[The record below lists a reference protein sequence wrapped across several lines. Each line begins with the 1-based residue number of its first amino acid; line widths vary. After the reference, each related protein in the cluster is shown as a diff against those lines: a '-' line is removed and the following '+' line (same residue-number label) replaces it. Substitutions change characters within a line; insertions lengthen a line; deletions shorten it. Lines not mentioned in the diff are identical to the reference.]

1 MAGRGTV
8 GFVGL
13 GRMGRPMAANL
24 ARAGYELV
32 VRDAAPER
40 QRRFAAEHACSVA
53 EGPADFAGASVVVTM
68 LPTEADVRDALLGE
82 GGLAPALVPG
92 SIVVDMSSSAPQG
105 TRETGALLAGL
116 GVALVDAPVSGGV
129 PKAEEGTLTIM
140 LGGDDEAAIARAL
153 PVVEALGERVFRT
166 GSLGTGHA
174 MKALNN
180 FVAAAGFTAA
190 AEALLVGRRFGLEP
204 AVMVEVLNAS
214 TGRNFSTEF
223 TLVSHVLPRTF
234 ATGFA
239 LGLMTKDVGIAAGLA
254 DAVAVE
260 SPLSHLVRDRLAAAA
275 DVIGPDVDHSAAV
288 LAWEREA
295 GVELPVMPA

>member
-1 MAGRGTV
+1 MAGRGTI

-24 ARAGYELV
+24 GRAGYELV
-32 VRDAAPER
+32 VRDADVER
-40 QRRFAAEHACSVA
+40 QRRFAGEHGCAAATC
-53 EGPADFAGASVVVTM
+53 PADFAGASVVVTM
-68 LPTEADVRDALLGE
+68 LPTEADVRDALLGQR
-82 GGLAPALVPG
+82 GLAPVLAPG
-92 SIVVDMSSSAPQG
+92 AVVVDMSTSAPQG
-105 TRETGALLAGL
+105 TRETGALLAGI

-129 PKAEEGTLTIM
+129 PKAEDGTLTIM
-140 LGGDDEAAIARAL
+140 LGGDDEAAVGRAL
-153 PVVEALGERVFRT
+153 PVVEALGERIFRT

-204 AVMVEVLNAS
+204 AVMAEVLNAS

-239 LGLMTKDVGIAAGLA
+239 LGLMSKDVGIAAGLA
-254 DAVAVE
+254 DAVGVE

-275 DVIGPDVDHSAAV
+275 ADLGPGVDHSAAV
-288 LAWEREA
+288 LHWEQES
-295 GVELPVMPA
+295 GL

>member
-1 MAGRGTV
+1 MAAPGTV

-13 GRMGRPMAANL
+13 GRMGWPMAANL
-24 ARAGYELV
+24 VRAGYELV
-32 VRDAAPER
+32 VRDADPER
-40 QRRFAAEHACSVA
+40 QQQFAGEHRCAAAAGPGDFAA
-53 EGPADFAGASVVVTM
+53 ASVVVTM
-68 LPTEADVRDALLGE
+68 LPDATDVREALLGE
-82 GGLAPALVPG
+82 GGLASALAPG
-92 SIVVDMSSSAPQG
+92 AVVVDMSSSAPQG

-129 PKAEEGTLTIM
+129 PKAEAATLTIM
-140 LGGDDEAAIARAL
+140 LGGDDEAAIERAR
-153 PVVEALGERVFRT
+153 PVVEALSERIFRT

-190 AEALLVGRRFGLEP
+190 CEALLVGRRFGLDP
-204 AVMVEVLNAS
+204 GVMVEVLNAS

-223 TLVSHVLPRTF
+223 TLVAHVLPRTF

-254 DAVAVE
+254 DAVEVD

-275 DVIGPDVDHSAAV
+275 DELGPTVDHSAAV
-288 LAWEREA
+288 LHWEREA
-295 GVELPVMPA
+295 GL